1 MSAPPLNDP
10 CGYLL
15 VHFVEDSSEHKEKIY
30 LSLSIG
36 DDPLRWRRLNG
47 GQAVLESTVGTTG
60 VRDPHLVRR
69 HDGAGF
75 HLLATDLR
83 VWADGPEIDWQRL
96 SRHGSRDL
104 VVWDSPDLLT
114 WSEPRYVTVAPPTAG
129 MAWAPRGPLRR
140 RERGLPRLLVLEAL
154 RARRS
159 TPRERLLQPHPGEP
173 DTRLR
178 HVLAGRGLPR
188 RGTGGHRHDRLRRG
202 RPARG

>member
-83 VWADGPEIDWQRL
+83 VWADGPEINWQRL

-129 MAWAPRGPLRR
+129 MAWAPEAHYDAESGDY
-140 RERGLPRLLVLEAL
+140 LVYWSSKLY
-154 RARRS
+154 
-159 TPRERLLQPHPGEP
+159 EP
-173 DTRLR
+173 DDPRHESDSYSRILVSRTRDFVTFSLAE
-178 HVLAGRGLPR
+178 VYLDAGREVIE
-188 RGTGGHRHDRLRRG
+188 HDRLRRG